1 MLFRKSTAILY
12 IDDQSITR
20 RILKMLTQIN
30 IRMKTEYA
38 DWQPDK
44 QRRPTDFYVILP
56 SWSMIK
62 WYPPEHNNCVYNEH

>member
-44 QRRPTDFYVILP
+44 QRRPT
-56 SWSMIK
+56 
-62 WYPPEHNNCVYNEH
+62 